1 VPPAKLFAVEP
12 FDFEIVRAPR
22 LPVHVTPFTDE
33 ALASWLLRFADPFGV
48 SPQALLLGDTET
60 EFTIHPEWWRRPDAM
75 VLAALARRT
84 GVAADRIK
92 ALSLADPSGDS
103 AVDAMPERFARQR
116 YTSER
121 PMRQARRIGVCPGCL
136 ADDEQPYIRRDWTLG
151 WVAACAEH
159 GAVLVRQCPGCGA
172 QLRLPALSSGDH
184 FAPHRCSRCAF
195 ALGRTEVWPAA
206 DAVIRFQQRLLIG
219 RPLDLIDLPGVG
231 ELDWES
237 AVALFDVLL
246 GAVWIDTKPGARD
259 QLFVRIARDL
269 NTAPFGSAP
278 HGGYEGLAILAWMF
292 EGWPERVQVA
302 LAILRAVRPRRQ
314 LLRWPDLDE
323 KVRRRVEDML
333 LPCWPD
339 ERSCPNRAWWRSWI
353 DNLPETTE
361 ELRTTAARER
371 LPHRRARLMAIAD
384 VRDGVPV
391 EIAADLADVMP
402 RTLYIWL
409 KRGAAGGL
417 DAALERPRWQYLT
430 EPQVMELAEWISTAS
445 PDGPRWRANR
455 VQNETRRRFG
465 VEISVHVAG
474 RLLRKHG
481 PWRRRKVL
489 AKRRLT
495 VAPVYDRSDAPVAR

>member
-1 VPPAKLFAVEP
+1 MPPAELFAVEP
-12 FDFEIVRAPR
+12 FDFEIVRVPR
-22 LPVHVTPFTDE
+22 LPAHVTPFADE

-48 SPQALLLGDTET
+48 SPQALLLGDAET

-75 VLAALARRT
+75 VLAALARQT
-84 GVAADRIK
+84 GVAA
-92 ALSLADPSGDS
+92 A
-103 AVDAMPERFARQR
+103 
-116 YTSER
+116 
-121 PMRQARRIGVCPGCL
+121 
-136 ADDEQPYIRRDWTLG
+136 
-151 WVAACAEH
+151 
-159 GAVLVRQCPGCGA
+159 
-172 QLRLPALSSGDH
+172 GDH

-195 ALGRTEVWPAA
+195 ALGRTEVRPAA
-206 DAVIRFQQRLLIG
+206 DAVIRFQQRLLVG

-246 GAVWIDTKPGARD
+246 GAVWIDTNPAARD

-278 HGGYEGLAILAWMF
+278 HGGYEGLTILAWMF
-292 EGWPERVQVA
+292 EGWPERVRVA

-323 KVRRRVEDML
+323 KVCRRVEDML

-430 EPQVMELAEWISTAS
+430 EPQVMKLAEWIATAPS
-445 PDGPRWRANR
+445 DGPRWRANR
-455 VQNETRRRFG
+455 VQNEALRRFG
-465 VEISVHVAG
+465 AEISAHVAS
-474 RLLRKHG
+474 RLLRRHG
-481 PWRRRKVL
+481 PWRRRRAL
-489 AKRRLT
+489 ANKRLT
-495 VAPVYDRSDAPVAR
+495 VAPSYG